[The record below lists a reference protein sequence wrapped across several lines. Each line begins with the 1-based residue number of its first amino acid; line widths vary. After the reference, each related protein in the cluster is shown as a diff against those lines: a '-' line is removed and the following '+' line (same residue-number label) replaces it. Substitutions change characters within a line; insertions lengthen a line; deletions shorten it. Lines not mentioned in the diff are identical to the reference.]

1 LNPRFAHTLFCALLT
16 LVVFAC
22 ESAREPPA
30 PAPGASAEGGAPP
43 NGVELVSAQDPDRI
57 PGHLRQFPRALSEPN
72 DPQLHSEVA
81 DVFSR
86 WRNERWERFV
96 DDLDP
101 GERHEDVG
109 VQQLRVESGEWG
121 VEHLFTIGDEL
132 FEREFSTE
140 FGFGRG
146 AKTSPGTRERFA
158 STTRVR
164 RVHQGLVGGPDA
176 GSCVECHRRGG
187 PDGAGERT
195 QNAFLVGDGSRPL
208 LTNQRNPPA
217 VVGLGVVEL
226 LAFEM
231 TRDLQTFLN
240 LARERAEEGGEG
252 SFKLKSKG
260 VSFGEVRA
268 RADGTVDLE
277 GIEGVDVDLVVKPF
291 GWKGQHAT
299 LRSFSEE
306 ALLVHHGLQ
315 PEQSEGVPPGVASV
329 VYGDGP
335 PTDRD
340 KDGVLV
346 EYTAGMLTALQV
358 YLSLLEIPIERPLS
372 GTRGAHLHAEGRR
385 QFDAMGC
392 ADCHRP
398 ALSLRRDIYRIPP
411 VHKGGVTLSYS
422 LTEHMESPR
431 LRRDEPHTHGYGVR
445 LFSDLK
451 RHDMGADL
459 AETHAS
465 GAIAEAS
472 FLTRPLWGLAVTA
485 PYLHDGR
492 AGTVDEAIRLHGG
505 DAATSAQRYE
515 EGTDDDRRGLL
526 AFLHSLTRAPRLSY
540 R

>member
-1 LNPRFAHTLFCALLT
+1 M
-16 LVVFAC
+16 
-22 ESAREPPA
+22 
-30 PAPGASAEGGAPP
+30 G
-43 NGVELVSAQDPDRI
+43 D
-57 PGHLRQFPRALSEPN
+57 PN
-72 DPQLHSEVA
+72 DPELHAGVVDA
-81 DVFSR
+81 FSR

-132 FEREFSTE
+132 FEREFSIE
-140 FGFGRG
+140 HGFGRG
-146 AKTSPGTRERFA
+146 AKSSPGVQERFA

-208 LTNQRNPPA
+208 LTNQRNPPSL
-217 VVGLGVVEL
+217 VGVGVVEL
-226 LAFEM
+226 IAQEM
-231 TRDLQTFLN
+231 TRDLQTFLR
-240 LARERAEEGGEG
+240 LAQERAREGSEG

-260 VSFGEVRA
+260 VSFGEVHA
-268 RADGTVDLE
+268 RSDGTVDLGDIA
-277 GIEGVDVDLVVKPF
+277 GIDADLVVRPF

-299 LRSFSEE
+299 LRTFSEE

-315 PEQSEGVPPGVASV
+315 PETSDGMPPGVASV

-340 KDGVLV
+340 EDGVLV

-372 GTRGAHLHAEGRR
+372 GAAGAHLHAEGRR
-385 QFDAMGC
+385 QFDEMGC
-392 ADCHRP
+392 SECHRP
-398 ALSLRRDIYRIPP
+398 VLSLRRDVYRIPP
-411 VHKGGVTLSYS
+411 VHKGGVSLTYP

-451 RHDMGADL
+451 RHDMGPGL

-465 GAIAEAS
+465 GDIPEAT

-492 AGTVDEAIRLHGG
+492 ARTVDAAIRLHGG
-505 DAATSAQRYE
+505 ASAESAERYE
-515 EGTDDDRRGLL
+515 EGGDDERRALL
-526 AFLHSLTRAPRLSY
+526 AFLHSLTRAPRLNY